1 MLQRSG
7 EDVTVVARPASA
19 ERLARDGLT
28 VIDPTGTHHTTPAVA
43 AVPANGS
50 AVIVA
55 AKAFALPDLL
65 PAIAAAEPSEVLFLQ
80 NGVAHL
86 PLVHAALPNC
96 NRVACGAIKIVA
108 TRGEDGIIRQ
118 PFPMRLVEVPD
129 VAAEWEITRALTA
142 AGVETT
148 VAGTESQVLWRKFRF
163 LSALALATSWR
174 DAPIGAAM
182 DAEPGV
188 IEAMVAEIARIAT
201 AEGLPSDATDIVA
214 QLRALNPEAP
224 SSLWNDIK
232 AGGPN
237 EFDELGR
244 YLVELAHRHE
254 IAAPVL
260 TRAVDAI
267 GARLSA

>member
-1 MLQRSG
+1 M
-7 EDVTVVARPASA
+7 TVVARPASA
-19 ERLARDGLT
+19 ERIASYGVT
-28 VIDPTGTHHTTPAVA
+28 VIDPEGTHHTKPAVSG
-43 AVPANGS
+43 VPADGS
-50 AVIVA
+50 SVIVA
-55 AKAFALPDLL
+55 TKAFALADIL
-65 PAIAAAEPSEVLFLQ
+65 PAIAAANPREVLFLQ
-80 NGVAHL
+80 NGVSHL

-96 NRVACGAIKIVA
+96 DRVACGAIKIVA
-108 TRGEDGIIRQ
+108 TRGEDGVIRQ

-129 VAAEWEITRALTA
+129 LAAEWAITQGLTA
-142 AGVETT
+142 AGVDT
-148 VAGTESQVLWRKFRF
+148 ALGGTESQVVWRKFRF
-163 LSALALATSWR
+163 LGALALATSWR
-174 DAPIGAAM
+174 DAPIGPAM

-188 IEAMVAEIARIAT
+188 IEAMVAEIAQIAT
-201 AEGLPSDATDIVA
+201 AEGLPSDAKEIVA

-254 IAAPVL
+254 ISAPTI

>member
-7 EDVTVVARPASA
+7 EDVTAVARPASA

-55 AKAFALPDLL
+55 AKAFALPNLL

-96 NRVACGAIKIVA
+96 DRVACGAIKIVA

-188 IEAMVAEIARIAT
+188 IEAMASRPT
-201 AEGLPSDATDIVA
+201 MTSTCDSSN
-214 QLRALNPEAP
+214 QLRRWPRRPSSGRRRRSTSGAHRNLKEYIMPALAIMVMSFNRMP
-224 SSLWNDIK
+224 SSL
-232 AGGPN
+232 
-237 EFDELGR
+237 
-244 YLVELAHRHE
+244 
-254 IAAPVL
+254 
-260 TRAVDAI
+260 
-267 GARLSA
+267 SQ